1 MATATG
7 DSLPN
12 MPIDFGGKYT
22 GKREE
27 LGQACQAAC
36 ERYQECVAYTLL
48 PARGVCY
55 LKTVASPVRALGA
68 CLPPAC
74 DER

>member
-1 MATATG
+1 
-7 DSLPN
+7 